1 MADENNILELEVL
14 EVIRKRYTDIF
25 PAEKK
30 VADLVLRKSNEVVNY
45 NVSELAKASGVSDAT
60 IIRMCH
66 HLGYSGYY
74 QFRIALARDLG
85 KKQFDSD
92 REENSADV
100 VSKMFEDF
108 AEAIIAVGKRCDKNV
123 MRSCVDLIK
132 NAGTVHI
139 ISAGNTTNLARYMGF
154 RLERLGV
161 RSTYSE
167 LPEYYI
173 NHINLSSDRDIVIAI
188 SKSGTS
194 KNVLDG
200 MKLAKDKGLRM
211 IAITSYEQSPAAKFA
226 DCVLISSGKQEPLS
240 VYKGYSYLNE
250 FAIIDALLSFTVNEE
265 LIEATHANRP
275 ELLLAEN
282 KL

>member
-1 MADENNILELEVL
+1 MDDKTNIVDQEVL
-14 EVIRKRYTDIF
+14 TVIRENYTEIF

-30 VADLVLRKSNEVVNY
+30 VADLILRKPQEVVNY
-45 NVSELAKASGVSDAT
+45 KVSELARASGVSDAT
-60 IIRMCH
+60 IVRMCH

-85 KKQFDSD
+85 K
-92 REENSADV
+92 NH
-100 VSKMFEDF
+100 SKGLEIKDPGDAVKRLFEDF
-108 AEAIIAVGKRCDKNV
+108 AETMIAIGKQFDQETVCA
-123 MRSCVDLIK
+123 CIDLIK

-139 ISAGNTTNLARYMGF
+139 IFMGNTTNLARYMGF
-154 RLERLGV
+154 RLERLGI

-173 NHINLSSDRDIVIAI
+173 NHINLSDKNDIVLAI

-194 KNVLDG
+194 KRVLDG
-200 MKLAKDKGLRM
+200 MRLAKEKKLKT
-211 IAITSYEQSPAAKFA
+211 IAITASAQSEITEFA
-226 DCVLISSGKQEPLS
+226 DYVLISSGKQEPLN

-250 FAIIDALLSFTVNEE
+250 FVIIDALLNFTVNEE
-265 LIEATHANRP
+265 LIKTKRADRP

>member
-1 MADENNILELEVL
+1 MIDDNNILELEVV
-14 EVIRKRYTDIF
+14 EVIRKRYSDIF

-30 VADLVLRKSNEVVNY
+30 VADPILRKSQEVVNY

-85 KKQFDSD
+85 KKQFKTAES
-92 REENSADV
+92 ENSADV

-108 AEAIIAVGKRCDKNV
+108 AETMVAIGKRLDKNV
-123 MRSCVDLIK
+123 VRSCVDLIK
-132 NAGTVHI
+132 GAGTVHI
-139 ISAGNTTNLARYMGF
+139 ISVGNTTNLARYMGF

-161 RSTYSE
+161 KSTYSE
-167 LPEYYI
+167 LPAYYI
-173 NHINLSSDRDIVIAI
+173 NHINLSAENDIVIAI

-194 KNVLDG
+194 KNVLEG
-200 MKLAKDKGLRM
+200 MKLAKGKKLKM
-211 IAITSYEQSPAAKFA
+211 IAITASLKSPVA
-226 DCVLISSGKQEPLS
+226 DLADYVLISSGKQEPLS

-265 LIEATHANRP
+265 LIEVTHANRP

-282 KL
+282 KI

>member
-1 MADENNILELEVL
+1 MTDDRAIVDREVL
-14 EVIRKRYTDIF
+14 EVIRDSYADIF

-30 VADLVLRKSNEVVNY
+30 VADLILRRPQEVVNY
-45 NVSELAKASGVSDAT
+45 KVSELARASEVSDAT
-60 IIRMCH
+60 IVRMCH
-66 HLGYSGYY
+66 HLGYSGYN

-85 KKQFDSD
+85 KKQFSMNGTESSEDI
-92 REENSADV
+92 
-100 VSKMFEDF
+100 FERTFSDF
-108 AEAIIAVGKRCDKNV
+108 AETMIAIGKRLDRGTIRACI
-123 MRSCVDLIK
+123 DLIK
-132 NAGTVHI
+132 NAGMVHI
-139 ISAGNTTNLARYMGF
+139 ISMGNTTNLARYMGF

-173 NHINLSSDRDIVIAI
+173 NHINLSSEHDIVIAI

-194 KNVLDG
+194 KRVLDA
-200 MKLAKDKGLRM
+200 MRLAREKRLKI
-211 IAITSYEQSPAAKFA
+211 IAITASVQSPAAELA
-226 DCVLISSGKQEPLS
+226 DYVLISSGKQDPLS

-250 FAIIDALLSFTVNEE
+250 FVIIDALLNFTVNAEM
-265 LIEATHANRP
+265 IEGKRANRP